1 MINIHTI
8 QRHEGE
14 EQTALIKKKK
24 KMPARDFP
32 GGTVVKTM
40 LLMQGAQVPSLI
52 GELRYHMLQSVGPC
66 PPKKGFKKD

>member
-1 MINIHTI
+1 MKHMINIHTI

-24 KMPARDFP
+24 KNASKRFP
-32 GGTVVKTM
+32 WWYGG
-40 LLMQGAQVPSLI
+40 LMQGAQVPSLI